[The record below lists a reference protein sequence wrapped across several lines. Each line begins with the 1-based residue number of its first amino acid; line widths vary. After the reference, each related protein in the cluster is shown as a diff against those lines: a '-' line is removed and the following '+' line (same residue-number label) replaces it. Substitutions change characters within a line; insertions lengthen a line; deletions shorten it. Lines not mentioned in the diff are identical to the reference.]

1 MADITSI
8 EKTALQLA
16 KDTTAW
22 IEKSVKE
29 NQITVPEGYDTPGE
43 ITTALMII
51 AQTIDKEGRP
61 ALESC
66 SKESIMTQLRLM
78 AQNGLSM
85 ARKQCYPIVRK
96 PKLCIDTSYF
106 GTISILKRIM
116 PGYDVRAN
124 VIYKDDTYDYVFNEE
139 IQCNQIVNVRSSIEN
154 RDKGIVGA
162 YGVIFEKATGKVI
175 YSEVMSW
182 KEILTSWS
190 HAKTD
195 KVQKEFPQEMAKR
208 TLIQR
213 MCKLFLNTEK
223 AKDIEGVRAYN
234 EMVSNGYDDE
244 KDITPSEETVK
255 KQEAIRQKS
264 KGNDGLKSI
273 LKKDEAVE
281 VEAKPTESSQ
291 TNTAPSNLNAE
302 LKEVKLPNEEKKVE
316 PKPVIEGIEDE
327 EIPF

>member
-1 MADITSI
+1 MAD
-8 EKTALQLA
+8 LA
-16 KDTTAW
+16 T
-22 IEKSVKE
+22 IEKSAVKLAQDTSDWI
-29 NQITVPEGYDTPGE
+29 NKNIRDNKITVPEGYNVSNE
-43 ITTALMII
+43 ITMALMMI
-51 AQTIDKEGRP
+51 AQTNDKDGRP

-66 SKESIMTQLRLM
+66 SRESIMTQLRLM

-85 ARKQCYPIVRK
+85 AQKQCYPIVRK
-96 PKLCIDTSYF
+96 PKLCIDISYF
-106 GTISILKRIM
+106 GTISIIKRLM

-124 VIYKDDTYDYVFNEE
+124 VIYKDDTYDYIWNEE
-139 IQCNQIVNVRSSIEN
+139 TQCYQVTNIRSSIEN
-154 RDKGIVGA
+154 RDKPIVGA
-162 YGVIFEKATGKVI
+162 YGTIFEKATGKVI
-175 YSEVMSW
+175 FSEVMSW

-223 AKDIEGVRAYN
+223 MSSVEGAKAYN
-234 EMVSNGYDDE
+234 EMVSEGYDNDE
-244 KDITPSEETVK
+244 MPASEETIR

-264 KGNDGLKSI
+264 QGNDGLKSI

-281 VEAKPTESSQ
+281 VEAKPTESHQ
-291 TNTAPSNLNAE
+291 TNVEPPNFNAE
-302 LKEVKLPNEEKKVE
+302 QKDVKLSVEEKRIDS
-316 PKPVIEGIEDE
+316 KPVIEGIEEE

>member
-22 IEKSVKE
+22 IERSVKE

-162 YGVIFEKATGKVI
+162 YGVIFEKATGKII
-175 YSEVMSW
+175 YSEVMSC

-281 VEAKPTESSQ
+281 VEVKPTESSQ

-302 LKEVKLPNEEKKVE
+302 PKEVKLPAEEKKVE

>member
-1 MADITSI
+1 MAD
-8 EKTALQLA
+8 LA
-16 KDTTAW
+16 T
-22 IEKSVKE
+22 IEKSAVKLAQDTSDWI
-29 NQITVPEGYDTPGE
+29 NKNIRDNKITVPEGYNVSNE
-43 ITTALMII
+43 ITMALMMI
-51 AQTIDKEGRP
+51 AQTNDKDGRP

-66 SKESIMTQLRLM
+66 SRESIMTQLRLM

-85 ARKQCYPIVRK
+85 AQKQCYPIVRK
-96 PKLCIDTSYF
+96 PKLCIDISYF
-106 GTISILKRIM
+106 GTISIIKRLM

-124 VIYKDDTYDYVFNEE
+124 VIYKDDTYDYIWNEE
-139 IQCNQIVNVRSSIEN
+139 TQCYQVTNIKSSIEN
-154 RDKGIVGA
+154 RDKPIVGA
-162 YGVIFEKATGKVI
+162 YGTIFEKATGKVI
-175 YSEVMSW
+175 FSEVMSW

-223 AKDIEGVRAYN
+223 MSSVEGAKAYN
-234 EMVSNGYDDE
+234 EMVSEGYDNDE
-244 KDITPSEETVK
+244 MPASEETVR

-264 KGNDGLKSI
+264 QGNDGLKSI

-281 VEAKPTESSQ
+281 VEAKPTEYHQ
-291 TNTAPSNLNAE
+291 TNVEPPNFNAE
-302 LKEVKLPNEEKKVE
+302 QKDVKLSVEEKRIDS
-316 PKPVIEGIEDE
+316 KPVIKGIEEE

>member
-1 MADITSI
+1 MAD
-8 EKTALQLA
+8 LA
-16 KDTTAW
+16 T
-22 IEKSVKE
+22 IEKSAIKLAQDTSDWI
-29 NQITVPEGYDTPGE
+29 NRNIKDNKITVPEGYNVSNE
-43 ITTALMII
+43 ITMALMMI
-51 AQTIDKEGRP
+51 AQTEDKDHRP

-66 SKESIMTQLRLM
+66 TRESIMTQLRLM

-85 ARKQCYPIVRK
+85 AQKQCYPIIRGK
-96 PKLCIDTSYF
+96 KLCIDISYF

-124 VIYKDDTYDYVFNEE
+124 VIYKDDIYDYVFNEE
-139 IQCNQIVNVRSSIEN
+139 TQCNQIMNVRSSIEN

-162 YGVIFEKATGKVI
+162 YGVIFEKATGKII

-223 AKDIEGVRAYN
+223 TKDIEGVKAYN

-273 LKKDEAVE
+273 LKKDDAVE
-281 VEAKPTESSQ
+281 VEAKPAESSQ
-291 TNTAPSNLNAE
+291 TNIEPPNFNAE
-302 LKEVKLPNEEKKVE
+302 PKEVKLPTEEKKVE

>member
-1 MADITSI
+1 MAD
-8 EKTALQLA
+8 LA
-16 KDTTAW
+16 T
-22 IEKSVKE
+22 IEKSAVKLAQDTSDWI
-29 NQITVPEGYDTPGE
+29 NKNIRDNKITVPEGYNVSNE
-43 ITTALMII
+43 ITMALMMIT
-51 AQTIDKEGRP
+51 QTNDKDGRP

-66 SKESIMTQLRLM
+66 SRESIMTQLRLM

-85 ARKQCYPIVRK
+85 AQKQCYPIVRK
-96 PKLCIDTSYF
+96 PKLCIDISYF
-106 GTISILKRIM
+106 GTISIIKRLM

-124 VIYKDDTYDYVFNEE
+124 VIYKDDTYDYIWNEE
-139 IQCNQIVNVRSSIEN
+139 TQCYQVTNIKSSIEN
-154 RDKGIVGA
+154 RDKPIVGA
-162 YGVIFEKATGKVI
+162 YGTIFEKATGKVI
-175 YSEVMSW
+175 FSEVMSW

-223 AKDIEGVRAYN
+223 MSSVEGAKAYN
-234 EMVSNGYDDE
+234 EMVSEGYDNDE
-244 KDITPSEETVK
+244 MPASEETIR

-264 KGNDGLKSI
+264 QGNDGLKSI

-281 VEAKPTESSQ
+281 VEAKPTESHQ
-291 TNTAPSNLNAE
+291 TNVEPPNFNAE
-302 LKEVKLPNEEKKVE
+302 QKDVKLSVEEKRIDS
-316 PKPVIEGIEDE
+316 KPVIEGIEEE